1 MIKKYSIT
9 LNYFSK
15 FSLIVLYF
23 ILCNILFISA
33 HAFEINQQYS
43 DSSETLT
50 IEDIS
55 KRLSLADKYKHS
67 RPTKFKQLIFELAQQ
82 TKLTTKQQHYL
93 NLLHS
98 YHLTFIG
105 EYDLAENILKK
116 ILSSDASSLIKF
128 RANYA
133 LINISMPAQNWLDGL
148 QYVTKNI
155 NALPTIDNSE
165 HYQNGLLITIIFY
178 SQMGQ
183 YSLAQSYIDKL
194 AEQKLSVKN
203 ECWLNQ
209 LTLEAKFKLNKLISS
224 NSLLDKT
231 IEQCID
237 ADFLTSANF
246 TRIYKAK
253 LHSQEDEPERAITSL
268 LKYMPEARATKY
280 PMLIAD
286 MSNVLANAYW
296 QLGDINKAQTYA
308 TEALTVNKNT
318 SNLLQGVDTYF
329 LLYQIAKKQQN
340 LALALNYFEKYANIE
355 KAHLE
360 GEKAKHLAFQLAQ
373 HQSLEQKSK
382 IKLLKEKN
390 ALLISEQAL
399 AKAKVANVQLFI
411 AILTVTLALLVL
423 WGGRLWKSHKRVK
436 ELAEYDALTGIYNRG
451 HFTHVAN
458 SALKYCKNAQQE
470 LSLIMFDLDHFK
482 SVNDNYGH
490 ACGDWA
496 LKEAIKVCQNIG
508 RKNDIFARLGGEEFC
523 LVLPSCNIEAAQLR
537 AEACRSAIED
547 IITEASGCD
556 FTITA
561 SFGVTDVKRSG
572 FDLENLLG
580 DADFSTYAS
589 KHAGRNRVTVFQPK
603 TPETSKSL
611 NSTWSVIS

>member
-1 MIKKYSIT
+1 MKNHSTILK
-9 LNYFSK
+9 YFSK
-15 FSLIVLYF
+15 CSLIVLCF
-23 ILCNILFISA
+23 ILYNILFISA

-43 DSSETLT
+43 DSLETLT
-50 IEDIS
+50 IEDVS
-55 KRLSLADKYKHS
+55 KKLSLADKYKHS
-67 RPTKFKQLIFELAQQ
+67 KPTEFKQLIFELVQQ
-82 TKLTTKQQHYL
+82 KKLTTTQQHYL

-116 ILSSDASSLIKF
+116 MLSSEASSLIKF

-155 NALPTIDNSE
+155 NALPTINNSE

-178 SQMGQ
+178 NQMGQ

-209 LTLEAKFKLNKLISS
+209 LTLEAKFNLKKLKSDDSII
-224 NSLLDKT
+224 DKT
-231 IEQCID
+231 IQQCID

-253 LHSQEDEPERAITSL
+253 LHSQENEPERAITSL
-268 LKYMPEARATKY
+268 LKYMPEARGTKY

-340 LALALNYFEKYANIE
+340 LALALNYFEKYAYIE
-355 KAHLE
+355 KSHLE

-373 HQSLEQKSK
+373 HQSFEQKSQ
-382 IKLLKEKN
+382 INLLNEKN
-390 ALLISEQAL
+390 ARLISKQAL
-399 AKAKVANVQLFI
+399 AKAKVENVQLFI
-411 AILTVTLALLVL
+411 AILTVTIALLVL
-423 WGGRLWKSHKRVK
+423 WGGRLWKSHKRIK
-436 ELAEYDALTGIYNRG
+436 ELAEYDALTGIYNRR

-458 SALKYCKNAQQE
+458 SALKYCQSTQQD
-470 LSLIMFDLDHFK
+470 LSVIIFDLDHFK
-482 SVNDNYGH
+482 KVNDSFGH

-496 LKEAIKVCQNIG
+496 LKATTSACESIG

-523 LVLPSCNIEAAQLR
+523 IVLPSCNIDTAMLR
-537 AEACRSAIED
+537 AEDCRVAIEA

-561 SFGVTDVKRSG
+561 SFGVTDMKRSG
-572 FDLENLLG
+572 FDLEKLLA
-580 DADFSTYAS
+580 DADFSAYAS
-589 KHAGRNRVTVFQPK
+589 KHSGRNRVTIFQPK
-603 TPETSKSL
+603 TPEETKQL
-611 NSTWSVIS
+611 ANSWSVVS